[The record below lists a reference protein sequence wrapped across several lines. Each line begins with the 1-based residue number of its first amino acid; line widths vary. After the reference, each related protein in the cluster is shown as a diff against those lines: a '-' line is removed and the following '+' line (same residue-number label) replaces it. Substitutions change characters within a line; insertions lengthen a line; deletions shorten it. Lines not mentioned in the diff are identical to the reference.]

1 MAASGDDLATQILR
15 KGARMKF
22 HWRGVA
28 GLLLGLAML
37 SVGVIGTSAHG
48 SSSVSASHPTSMPSS
63 ARSGLSAI
71 AAKLGVDKEG
81 QGQPGAIDDGKDLL
95 PQAKITLDQAIKN
108 AEATHP
114 GKLGEV
120 DLEHYH
126 GRLVFNVDMGSQDV
140 KVDALDGTVL
150 GSGSD

>member
-1 MAASGDDLATQILR
+1 M
-15 KGARMKF
+15 RMKI

-28 GLLLGLAML
+28 GLLLGIVML
-37 SVGVIGTSAHG
+37 SAGVISASAHG
-48 SSSVSASHPTSMPSS
+48 SNSMSPAHPASILSS
-63 ARSGLSAI
+63 ARSGLSEFV
-71 AAKLGVDKEG
+71 AKLGVDDEG

-108 AEATHP
+108 AEAAHP

-126 GRLVFNVDMGSQDV
+126 GHLVFNVDMGSQDV